1 MAAAVVATAALCVP
15 AASASRFLQVGL
27 FDDSSFNYG
36 NPDQVFPML
45 KQLRTQVIRVNL
57 VWGGPNG
64 VDRRR
69 PVNPM
74 NPNDPAY
81 QWSTYDRTVHYAKQ
95 NGIKVMFSI
104 IGTPPW
110 ANGAAGVNVAPR
122 SPLDLER
129 FATAAARRYNG

>member
-1 MAAAVVATAALCVP
+1 
-15 AASASRFLQVGL
+15 
-27 FDDSSFNYG
+27 
-36 NPDQVFPML
+36 ML

-64 VDRRR
+64 VAKRR

-81 QWSTYDRTVHYAKQ
+81 DWAVYDRTVQLRQAN
-95 NGIKVMFSI
+95 NGIKVVFSI

-110 ANGAAGVNVAPR
+110 ANAAAGVNVVPKNALDLRAVRDRRGPPLQRDVQGPGRPR
-122 SPLDLER
+122 SLPPVR
-129 FATAAARRYNG
+129 SGSPGTSRTTRPSCGRSTARSRASS